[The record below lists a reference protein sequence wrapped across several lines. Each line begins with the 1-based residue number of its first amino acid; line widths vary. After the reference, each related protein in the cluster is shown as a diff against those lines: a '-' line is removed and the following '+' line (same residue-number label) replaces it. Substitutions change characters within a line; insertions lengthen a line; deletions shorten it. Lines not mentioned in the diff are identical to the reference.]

1 MFAGLDLHGTANIT
15 GITYGPVGT
24 FSSVNGVQTLNH
36 GSAHLRRNATYAANL
51 VNGNFSAIAANLNSL
66 RATSSATS
74 GLLQTLPTDP
84 STGQLFTDVSGRV
97 LRNGDGYGHG
107 NYFAAE
113 CSGGNTARQPRGK
126 QDPGSGNM
134 ESGGNLSKTFR
145 ITESKSI
152 QIRVDAT
159 NVLNHPQPANPNLAV
174 PGTSDFGAVTTKGGL
189 NNGTPR
195 MFQGQ
200 LRFSF

>member
-1 MFAGLDLHGTANIT
+1 
-15 GITYGPVGT
+15 
-24 FSSVNGVQTLNH
+24 
-36 GSAHLRRNATYAANL
+36 
-51 VNGNFSAIAANLNSL
+51 
-66 RATSSATS
+66 
-74 GLLQTLPTDP
+74 
-84 STGQLFTDVSGRV
+84 
-97 LRNGDGYGHG
+97 
-107 NYFAAE
+107 
-113 CSGGNTARQPRGK
+113 
-126 QDPGSGNM
+126 M

-159 NVLNHPQPANPNLAV
+159 NVLNHPQPAHPNLAV